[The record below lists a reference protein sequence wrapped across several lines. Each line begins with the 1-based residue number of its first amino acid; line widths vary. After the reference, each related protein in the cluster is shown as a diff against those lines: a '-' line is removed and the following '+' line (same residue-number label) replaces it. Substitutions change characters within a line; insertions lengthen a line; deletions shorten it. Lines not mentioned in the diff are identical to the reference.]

1 MNKSRHV
8 SDSVFSWKK
17 TCFGAVIPKV
27 GRTPHWWGA
36 GKIEWGVGRAVV
48 AMKQC
53 PKLISN

>member
-1 MNKSRHV
+1 
-8 SDSVFSWKK
+8 
-17 TCFGAVIPKV
+17 VIPKV

-53 PKLISN
+53 PSGAPDFFET